1 MTRKRPTAG
10 DDLLRL
16 KDSPRRGDL
25 RKADRPIDRLFA
37 LFR

>member
-1 MTRKRPTAG
+1 MTRKRPTTG

-16 KDSPRRGDL
+16 KDSPRRDDL
-25 RKADRPIDRLFA
+25 RKADRPVDRLLA